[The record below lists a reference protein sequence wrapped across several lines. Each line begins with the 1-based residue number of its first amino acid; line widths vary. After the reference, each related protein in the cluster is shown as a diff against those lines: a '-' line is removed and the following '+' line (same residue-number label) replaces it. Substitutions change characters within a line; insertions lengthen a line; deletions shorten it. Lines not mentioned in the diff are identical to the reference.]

1 MTTPRRPLGRYD
13 EPTTVS
19 RGVLITG
26 AVVGGVALLV
36 FAWFGY
42 SRFSSGRAQYGVTG
56 YHVVDNRSVEIR
68 FEVHK
73 DLRSTVT
80 CALVAR
86 DRNNATVGGKDV
98 VVGPGER
105 ETVQV
110 TELLSTTA
118 RAATAD
124 VSSCSRPTR
133 PTGP

>member
-13 EPTTVS
+13 EPKTVS
-19 RGVLITG
+19 RGALIAV
-26 AVVGGVALLV
+26 AVVGGLALVV

-42 SRFSSGRAQYGVTG
+42 SRFSNGRPTYGITG
-56 YHVVDNRSVEIR
+56 YHVVDDTSVELR

-73 DLRSTVT
+73 DLQSTIT

-86 DRNNATVGGKDV
+86 DRDKVTVGRKDV

-110 TELLSTTA
+110 TEVLTTTG

-124 VSSCSRPTR
+124 IASCSRPS
-133 PTGP
+133 GP